1 MPELLVQIGG
11 ETLPLRSCHWVLFGP
26 NDCAYASEYGDAAVD
41 AEQAHK
47 NLRPYK
53 RERDREIQQGYR
65 IELLSKA
72 QWHERASDCFRG
84 TCTHLPRSRKA
95 VAS

>member
-1 MPELLVQIGG
+1 MPELLVRIGD
-11 ETLPLRSCHWVLFGP
+11 ETVSLRSCHWVLFGP

-53 RERDREIQQGYR
+53 RDRDRETQLGYHVD
-65 IELLSKA
+65 LLTKKQWREKA
-72 QWHERASDCFRG
+72 APCFYG
-84 TCTHLPRSRKA
+84 TCNHPKPKGRRG
-95 VAS
+95 